1 MVLPKLINHE
11 TSVILFTAVFS
22 FALAQ
27 IYSNNHHLSKKTSP
41 ANGLTKIT
49 PPARLPC
56 LQKEGLI
63 LLIILFQRY
72 CTPRPE
78 IVNSLKKRI
87 MADANE
93 AKESFAAYFRQAGQD
108 LRQRRRN
115 EIG

>member
-1 MVLPKLINHE
+1 MKRL
-11 TSVILFTAVFS
+11 LFS
-22 FALAQ
+22 LLLCSHFALAQ

-78 IVNSLKKRI
+78 IVNSLKKEDYGRC
-87 MADANE
+87 
-93 AKESFAAYFRQAGQD
+93 K
-108 LRQRRRN
+108 
-115 EIG
+115 